1 MTSTNI
7 IGLCGS
13 LHKGSSNRKL
23 LNEAVQSYGPCKFEE
38 ILLDLPLYN
47 GDTETDKGFPARV
60 ETLAAAIQNAEGVI
74 VTSPEYNKEISGVLK
89 IHLIGLAAS
98 RAVSGK
104 TNLW

>member
-23 LNEAVQSYGPCKFEE
+23 LNEAVQSYGPCEFEE

-47 GDTETDKGFPARV
+47 GDTETDKGCPARV
-60 ETLAAAIQNAEGVI
+60 ETLAGQ
-74 VTSPEYNKEISGVLK
+74 S
-89 IHLIGLAAS
+89 
-98 RAVSGK
+98 K
-104 TNLW
+104 TPKG